1 MKHNTLLSLII
12 LLTLTF
18 FMACHNHNQPTESQ
32 VYRRELV
39 EDKTSMY
46 ASLLLDEQNA
56 DSLYGNGVIDT
67 ALMQRYI
74 KLSLIFAKKYPEENT
89 TPDMLLKAG
98 CYCIVMATAAKNDW
112 NIVDKA
118 KQGIIIFDQ
127 LEKIYPDYENVKL
140 CYLYRGEIYDNVL
153 HDYDN
158 AEIEYRNFIL
168 KYPNDSL
175 TKSIRDYVDNILGKD
190 LNDIA
195 AKFEAKDRK
204 KS

>member
-1 MKHNTLLSLII
+1 MKYNILLPLSI

-18 FMACHNHNQPTESQ
+18 FTACHNNHNQPAESQ
-32 VYRRELV
+32 AYRREFV
-39 EDKTSMY
+39 EDKISMY

-56 DSLYGNGVIDT
+56 DSLYENGIIDT

-74 KLSLIFAKKYPEENT
+74 QLSLIFAKKYPEEST
-89 TPDMLLKAG
+89 APDMLLKAG

-118 KQGIIIFDQ
+118 KEGITIFDQ

-168 KYPNDSL
+168 KYPNDGL
-175 TKSIRDYVDNILGKD
+175 TKSIRDYVDNMLGKD
-190 LNDIA
+190 LNEMV
-195 AKFEAKDRK
+195 AKFENK
-204 KS
+204 KKG